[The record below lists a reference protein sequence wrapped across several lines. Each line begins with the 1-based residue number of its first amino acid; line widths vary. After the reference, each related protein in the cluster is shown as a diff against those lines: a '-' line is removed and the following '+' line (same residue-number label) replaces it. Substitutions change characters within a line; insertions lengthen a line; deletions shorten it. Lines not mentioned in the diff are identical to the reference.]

1 MSINEVS
8 CKGIL
13 TKSNLPEV
21 DYCINPYIGCMHKCV
36 YCYASFMRR
45 FTGHKG
51 QKWGSFLD
59 IKVNAAEVLGKQR
72 LSKKKKGTILI
83 GSVTD
88 AYQAIERKYGLT
100 RKILEALVGQGFPIS
115 ILTKSSLVTRDIDLF
130 GRMEDIE
137 VGITITSLDDRASRI
152 FEAGASLPRERI
164 KALAFLKESGIKTYA
179 FIGPILPGVTDLRK
193 ILEEV
198 EGKVDFVMFESLNLN
213 KANQAET
220 AAAFAELQL
229 DCPDDS
235 FDWEEVEEVA
245 RRISSELSISVRGF
259 YRH

>member
-8 CKGIL
+8 CKGVL

-45 FTGHKG
+45 FTGHKD

-59 IKVNAAEVLGKQR
+59 IKVNAAEVLGRQR
-72 LSKKKKGTILI
+72 FSKKKKGTILI

-88 AYQAIERKYGLT
+88 AYQAIERKCGLT
-100 RKILEALVGQGFPIS
+100 RKILEILVDQGFSIS

-130 GRMEDIE
+130 KRMEDIE
-137 VGITITSLDDRASRI
+137 VGMTITSLDDRASRI

-164 KALAFLKESGIKTYA
+164 EALAFLKKSGIKTYA

-193 ILEEV
+193 ILEEL

-213 KANQAET
+213 KANQVET

-235 FDWEEVEEVA
+235 FDWGEVEEVA
-245 RRISSELSISVRGF
+245 RIISSELSIPVKGF